1 MLITIAD
8 SGNDGDRRREASHY
22 DSVIENLML
31 LILFSRTYLFIF
43 YLIFL
48 EAILVAWLPLI
59 VKK

>member
-48 EAILVAWLPLI
+48 EAILVA
-59 VKK
+59 